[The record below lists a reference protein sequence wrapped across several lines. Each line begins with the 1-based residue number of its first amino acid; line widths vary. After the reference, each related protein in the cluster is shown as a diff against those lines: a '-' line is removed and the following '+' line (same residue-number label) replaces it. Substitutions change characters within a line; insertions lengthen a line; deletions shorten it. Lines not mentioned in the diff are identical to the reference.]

1 MTLPGQPEPFWGRST
16 LLPECPALDLSNPL
30 TEGQKLVGG
39 YTFVVLNESG
49 RPVNLNVGRGCSAE
63 EARAAQDFF
72 GPRMAKVNGGPRN
85 LAQLLETIRLCEAR
99 KKIQQP
105 DLVQFFQLR

>member
-1 MTLPGQPEPFWGRST
+1 
-16 LLPECPALDLSNPL
+16 
-30 TEGQKLVGG
+30 
-39 YTFVVLNESG
+39 
-49 RPVNLNVGRGCSAE
+49 
-63 EARAAQDFF
+63 
-72 GPRMAKVNGGPRN
+72 MAKVNGGPRN